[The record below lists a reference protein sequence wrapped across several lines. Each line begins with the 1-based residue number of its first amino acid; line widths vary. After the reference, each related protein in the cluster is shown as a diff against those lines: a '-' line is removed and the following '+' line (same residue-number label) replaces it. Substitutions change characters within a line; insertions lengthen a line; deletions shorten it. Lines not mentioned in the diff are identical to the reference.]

1 MDVLSLK
8 IYSWNITERV
18 IIFNCSA
25 SQDWYEGGPCP
36 FVSQYKQKSVL
47 RYLNIRIEVHFF
59 VIGDGDWEIKCNGPV
74 VNLTGALLASQDL
87 YVTRC
92 ILIIDLC
99 LEIWEGSGNAY
110 IMPKTDF
117 HCPLILLISD
127 NAMIFRLYI
136 HISLNVGW
144 LIFRQY
150 RELEAGDN
158 QSLKS

>member
-1 MDVLSLK
+1 MLHKTDMKMARVLSFPNTNK
-8 IYSWNITERV
+8 
-18 IIFNCSA
+18 
-25 SQDWYEGGPCP
+25 
-36 FVSQYKQKSVL
+36 KSVL
-47 RYLNIRIEVHFF
+47 RY
-59 VIGDGDWEIKCNGPV
+59 GPV

-110 IMPKTDF
+110 IMPKTDS

-136 HISLNVGW
+136 HIPLNVGW
-144 LIFRQY
+144 LIFR
-150 RELEAGDN
+150 
-158 QSLKS
+158 

>member
-1 MDVLSLK
+1 MK
-8 IYSWNITERV
+8 MARV
-18 IIFNCSA
+18 
-25 SQDWYEGGPCP
+25 P

-47 RYLNIRIEVHFF
+47 RYLIQEKKYIF

-92 ILIIDLC
+92 NLIIDLC
-99 LEIWEGSGNAY
+99 LEIWEVSGNAY
-110 IMPKTDF
+110 IMPKTDS

-136 HISLNVGW
+136 HIPLNVGW
-144 LIFRQY
+144 LIFR
-150 RELEAGDN
+150 
-158 QSLKS
+158 